1 MIRAIHGTDR
11 LVSPHCKM
19 ESMSTHQAETS
30 TSIVQDILTETI
42 TQGEQAFG
50 FIRMA
55 ACFTAL
61 VQVWFLFGLSWLDD
75 ERLDVL
81 TVVLG
86 IALVGSW
93 WLKKQIHAD
102 GPTPRH
108 LATSLA
114 LDRFGIFG
122 AMLCL
127 VLWPGEAYTGLGRI
141 PELGFVFLVT
151 IAAGLRL
158 SSRLAI
164 SASVFDAAAL
174 LLLLHVDSRLNA
186 VRIDTTTANQLML
199 VIITCLSGGLAWII
213 SKRSARLVWR
223 GANEAKEAEKTKQR
237 LGAYVSTELL
247 DHVLREGNEQLS
259 GKRQDVVVLFSDLRG
274 FTEYSE
280 SRDPESLVVEL
291 NRYFD
296 AMLEPIQAHGGVVDK
311 FMGDAIMAV
320 WGVLEVRSD
329 DSLRALQAAQAMN
342 EALKVHNAD
351 RAAQGLTPL
360 EQGIGLHLGEA
371 VAGDIGTPT
380 RRQYTVVGDPVNI
393 ASRLEAMTKELKTP
407 LIVSKS
413 VVETA
418 KRSGGRM
425 PSVEPRGTVTVRGR
439 TQPVEIFSVGPTGDA
454 NPQG

>member
-1 MIRAIHGTDR
+1 
-11 LVSPHCKM
+11 
-19 ESMSTHQAETS
+19 MSNQPAERS

-55 ACFTAL
+55 ACFIAL

-75 ERLDVL
+75 SRLDVL

-93 WLKKQIHAD
+93 WLKNQIHKD

-158 SSRLAI
+158 SSRLAL
-164 SASVFDAAAL
+164 SASMFDAAAL
-174 LLLLHVDSRLNA
+174 LLLLQFDSLLNA
-186 VRIDTTTANQLML
+186 ERIDTTTANQLML
-199 VIITCLSGGLAWII
+199 VIIICLSGALAWII

-223 GANEAKEAEKTKQR
+223 GANEAKQAEKTKQR

-247 DHVLREGNEQLS
+247 DHVLSEGNDQLS

-280 SRDPESLVVEL
+280 SREPEGLVAEL
-291 NRYFD
+291 NQYFN
-296 AMLEPIQAHGGVVDK
+296 AMLQPIQAHGGVVDK

-320 WGVLEVRSD
+320 WGVPEGRPD

-342 EALKVHNAD
+342 EALKVHNEE

-360 EQGIGLHLGEA
+360 KQGIGLHLGEA

-393 ASRLEAMTKELKTP
+393 ASRLESMTKELQTP

-413 VVETA
+413 VVDTA
-418 KRSGGRM
+418 KRSGGEM
-425 PSVEPRGTVTVRGR
+425 PPVEPRGTVTVRGR
-439 TQPVEIFSVGPTGDA
+439 TQPVEIFSVGPNRDA
-454 NPQG
+454 SPEA